1 MSLNMSVV
9 NGDQGIVGLVETE
22 PWRVD
27 LLHVS
32 VHSVEDFTLFILT
45 GGVCRASVPFLYSHL
60 ADIESEARGS
70 LVVDLGLVTFLDT
83 SGLSFLIAAHKQLQ
97 ALRAQLIVFS
107 PSHRVR
113 RLFDLTRLAS
123 YLTIVPD

>member
-32 VHSVEDFTLFILT
+32 VHSVEDFTFSSSREKYAGLLPI
-45 GGVCRASVPFLYSHL
+45 LYSHL

>member
-1 MSLNMSVV
+1 MAIRALLDWSRRSR
-9 NGDQGIVGLVETE
+9 GESICCTSPYIQWRISRFSSSREKYVGLL
-22 PWRVD
+22 P
-27 LLHVS
+27 
-32 VHSVEDFTLFILT
+32 I
-45 GGVCRASVPFLYSHL
+45 LYSHL